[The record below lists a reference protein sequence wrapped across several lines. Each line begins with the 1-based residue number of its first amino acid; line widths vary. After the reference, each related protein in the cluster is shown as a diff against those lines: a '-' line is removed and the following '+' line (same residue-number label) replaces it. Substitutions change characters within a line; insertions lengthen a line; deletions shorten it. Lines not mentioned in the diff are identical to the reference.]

1 MGFSVPQI
9 KAAIKAAA
17 DRFGISADDTQKIIV
32 HMVQNDGAGLRAFIN
47 AGDVAGIMA
56 AAGAVGV
63 RIDGGAGI
71 PGKDQTR
78 KRSRQ
83 KKSTAARQESTPE
96 KLETVAGD
104 IVPGGIT
111 SPDLPD
117 GFADR
122 VDGWL
127 LDYAQRYDI
136 DLGKCA
142 GLQWRA
148 ACIYVGRQIQDSK
161 VLRDAARE
169 RVEGGKL
176 YKPERVAAL
185 VPIWEYFTLTYKHTP
200 LTCDFIA
207 FAGVSN
213 EWFYDSGGRGLSSSR
228 VEMVQ
233 KVKAIEAAGISSGLV
248 DGRENPTGKI
258 FYSKAR
264 LGWSEAPRVLE
275 VVHSTAPAASALPDF
290 GGDLPKIA
298 EKGAASGFLE

>member
-17 DRFGISADDTQKIIV
+17 DRFGISADDAQKIIV

-47 AGDVAGIMA
+47 GGDVAGIMA
-56 AAGAVGV
+56 AADAVGV
-63 RIDGGAGI
+63 CIDGGAGI

-83 KKSTAARQESTPE
+83 KKSTAARQETPE

-122 VDGWL
+122 IDGWL
-127 LDYAQRYDI
+127 LDYAKRYDI

-200 LTCDFIA
+200 LTCDFIS

-298 EKGAASGFLE
+298 ENGAVSGFLE